1 MRKQL
6 LAPVGEQKLMPNKKK
21 IPKSNA
27 RGEPG
32 STLHKKQK
40 KKLRNPERKRNSVR
54 KEKTKQTSVYARKK
68 KKNGLS
74 LR

>member
-1 MRKQL
+1 MKKTRRTNKCQKPGKLMRKQL

-40 KKLRNPERKRNSVR
+40 SYETQKR
-54 KEKTKQTSVYARKK
+54 KEIA
-68 KKNGLS
+68 
-74 LR
+74 